1 MRRLALFLILVAAAA
16 APEVRAGDQSVQLQ
30 YTRPPAP
37 LESPPGETFLERF
50 TVAFD
55 RHVDEVFVDRFHPFN
70 VMTWNIELANNGS
83 DHLRDRAAS
92 AARNALSKSVV
103 YGVREAT
110 IDLPIL
116 LWLQDRQGLL
126 ADFLRNSLDNVGEEA
141 VSPLDVSYR
150 PVERSWWQRMAEN
163 GQLSYGIRPFRTS
176 PYTFLSLGF
185 KEGDTLFLLCHVRY
199 YYRHFADHR
208 FELALS
214 APLAHGVALDVGT
227 SYQFGRHDEVPG
239 LAVKLFKEFKSGGIL
254 HVGLEAR
261 EHPVFFA
268 GIALPW

>member
-1 MRRLALFLILVAAAA
+1 GPEPGPSEVRAVAGSGWRRMTFVRRLALLLSLVAAAA
-16 APEVRAGDQSVQLQ
+16 APKVPAGDQSVQLQ
-30 YTRPPAP
+30 NTRPTSP

-55 RHVDEVFVDRFHPFN
+55 RHVDEVFLDRFHPFN
-70 VMTWNIELANNGS
+70 VMAWNIELADNGS

-141 VSPLDVSYR
+141 VSPLDVDR
-150 PVERSWWQRMAEN
+150 
-163 GQLSYGIRPFRTS
+163 
-176 PYTFLSLGF
+176 
-185 KEGDTLFLLCHVRY
+185 
-199 YYRHFADHR
+199 
-208 FELALS
+208 
-214 APLAHGVALDVGT
+214 
-227 SYQFGRHDEVPG
+227 
-239 LAVKLFKEFKSGGIL
+239 
-254 HVGLEAR
+254 
-261 EHPVFFA
+261 
-268 GIALPW
+268 